1 MSKPIFISH
10 STRDSDFVI
19 ELRRALEAK
28 GFYNLVDSSE
38 LRGKDESTQRIRTA
52 IEQAGT
58 FIVIISFDAFN
69 SAWVAE
75 ETRYASLVKERRRE
89 DYSVIPLLRD
99 GVELGA
105 LKWIFSKIPVA
116 IRITGGPGGI
126 RKALPQVMGALSKRL
141 PNDPEPIGTLKQEPI
156 DELILELRSPF
167 IEERSG
173 TRRVVATAELTYIPA
188 SPDKPNVVC
197 REPFSLTAPIGPF
210 EINELKWYLER
221 YFLWPTSTYKT
232 RAMNVESKIPQW
244 GLKLYRQAAPDDICA
259 NVMDAWGSVDSK
271 TECRLTVFAD
281 SQLVKGSSVEKQ
293 KQANEAS
300 VFLIGLPWELMHD
313 GRKYLFQ
320 GAKSVMARRQ
330 LPLRKPRDIMFA
342 DTPVRILLASPRSED
357 ENSGYLTDRQIS
369 NIPLVEA
376 LGIPGGTA
384 ELTVLNPATFPGLL
398 NEIELAQSAKTPY
411 HVVHFDG
418 HSIFKK
424 NTGLGQQ
431 MEKYRPHDI
440 QAGNLAGIIQDYS
453 IHVFFSRSLAI
464 NY

>member
-1 MSKPIFISH
+1 MSKSIFISH

-19 ELRRALEAK
+19 GLRRALEAK

-75 ETRYASLVKERRRE
+75 ETRYASLVKERRRD

-116 IRITGGPGGI
+116 IRISGDAEGI
-126 RKALPQVMGALSKRL
+126 RKALPQIMGALSKRL
-141 PNDPEPIGTLKQEPI
+141 PNAPEPIGTVKQEPI

-173 TRRVVATAELTYIPA
+173 TRRIVATAELTYIPA
-188 SPDKPNVVC
+188 APDMPSVGC
-197 REPFSLTAPIGPF
+197 REPFLLTAPICPF
-210 EINELKWYLER
+210 EINELKWYLEQ
-221 YFLWPTSTYKT
+221 YFLWPAGPHKT
-232 RAMNVESKIPQW
+232 RALNVENKIPGW
-244 GLKLYRQAAPDDICA
+244 GLELYRQAAPDNICA
-259 NVMDAWGSVDSK
+259 DVMDAWGSIDSK
-271 TECRLTVFAD
+271 TERRLTVFAD
-281 SQLVKGSSVEKQ
+281 SQLVKGSSTEKQ
-293 KQANEAS
+293 KEANEAS

-313 GRKYLFQ
+313 GEHYLFQ

-330 LPLRKPRDIMFA
+330 LPLRMPRDIMLA
-342 DTPVRILLASPRSED
+342 DSPVRVLLASPRQED
-357 ENSGYLTDRQIS
+357 ENSEYIAEQQINSVPLT
-369 NIPLVEA
+369 
-376 LGIPGGTA
+376 GIPGIPSGA
-384 ELTVLNPATFPGLL
+384 ELTVLNPVTFPGLL
-398 NEIELAQSAKTPY
+398 NEIELAQSVKTPY

-418 HSIFKK
+418 HRIFKK
-424 NTGLGQQ
+424 DTGCAGQHA
-431 MEKYRPHDI
+431 EKYRPHDI
-440 QAGNLAGIIQDYS
+440 HADNLAGIIQDYS

-464 NY
+464 R